1 MDKCFSLFSNQL
13 QGSFLCNDEGMAKY
27 VIGAIVIILIA
38 ISGYYGW
45 QALTTTSVPPSPTP
59 EAATMNTYATSTFSI
74 QYPSNFTVD
83 ESYTYDQFE
92 GKPIAGVS
100 FTIPASATEGTN
112 LSSDTYI
119 SVEWLPR
126 AKNCTG
132 DIYIPANVKA
142 APLSMG
148 TTTYSVVSTSGAA
161 AGNLYEEQVYAIDGS
176 KPCTAVRY
184 YIHFGNIGNY
194 PAEGEGAVTEFDRAE
209 LLSKFDAIRDSLI
222 LNQ

>member
-1 MDKCFSLFSNQL
+1 
-13 QGSFLCNDEGMAKY
+13 MAKY
-27 VIGAIVIILIA
+27 VISAIVIILIA
-38 ISGYYGW
+38 ISGYYAW
-45 QALTTTSVPPSPTP
+45 QAFGSAPTP
-59 EAATMNTYATSTFSI
+59 SSTPEAAATMNTYATSTFSI

-112 LSSDTYI
+112 LSSDTYL

-126 AKNCTG
+126 ARNCTG

-148 TTTYSVVSTSGAA
+148 TTTYSFATTSGVA
-161 AGNLYEEQVYAIDGS
+161 AGNIYEEHVYAVKGS

-184 YIHFGNIGNY
+184 LLHSGNIGNY
-194 PAEGEGAVTEFDRAE
+194 PAEGEGAVTEFDRAD
-209 LLSKFDAIRDSLI
+209 LLQKFDAIRDSLI

>member
-1 MDKCFSLFSNQL
+1 MT
-13 QGSFLCNDEGMAKY
+13 KY

-38 ISGYYGW
+38 ISGYYAW
-45 QALTTTSVPPSPTP
+45 QAVNTPSVPPSPTP
-59 EAATMNTYATSTFSI
+59 EAATMDTYATSTFSI

-92 GKPIAGVS
+92 GKPIEGVR
-100 FTIPASATEGTN
+100 FTIPASAAEGTN

-142 APLSMG
+142 VELSMG
-148 TTTYSVVSTSGAA
+148 TTTYSVATSSGAA
-161 AGNLYEEQVYAIDGS
+161 AGNLYEEQVYAIKGS

-184 YIHFGNIGNY
+184 YIHSGNIMNY
-194 PAEGEGAVTEFDRAE
+194 PQEGEGAVQEFDRAD
-209 LLSKFDAIRDSLI
+209 LLQKFDAMRNSLI
-222 LNQ
+222 LQQ